1 MLCEVEGGIIKEKSE
16 TIGFDYFTKDNLP
29 ILATKRIMKNKFKCV
44 LMLIKQVIIGKY
56 ILIKEKLKMKK
67 RYYFIIALVIF
78 IPAMIVL
85 SLIKDSHKK
94 PNIKISNNEI
104 VTSIPNCSEPTIKI
118 DEIQNIKLLDNVE
131 VGNKQ
136 VGYKDDKCYAGYFNT
151 QLGTCFIYI
160 NPNIH
165 SYIYFETKDDKCL
178 INYESEEK
186 TKELYETIKNI

>member
-1 MLCEVEGGIIKEKSE
+1 ME
-16 TIGFDYFTKDNLP
+16 
-29 ILATKRIMKNKFKCV
+29 
-44 LMLIKQVIIGKY
+44 
-56 ILIKEKLKMKK
+56 K

-85 SLIKDSHKK
+85 SLIKDSHQK

-104 VTSIPNCSEPTIKI
+104 VTSVPYCSEPTIKI

-136 VGYKDDKCYAGYFNT
+136 VGYKEDKCYAGYFDT
-151 QLGTCFIYI
+151 QFGTCFIYI

-165 SYIYFETKDDKCL
+165 SYIYFETKDDNCL
-178 INYESEEK
+178 INYENEENS
-186 TKELYETIKNI
+186 KELYGIMYNK

>member
-1 MLCEVEGGIIKEKSE
+1 L
-16 TIGFDYFTKDNLP
+16 YFKGE
-29 ILATKRIMKNKFKCV
+29 
-44 LMLIKQVIIGKY
+44 GKY
-56 ILIKEKLKMKK
+56 EK
-67 RYYFIIALVIF
+67 RYYFIIVLVIF

-85 SLIKDSHKK
+85 SLIKDSHQN
-94 PNIKISNNEI
+94 PSIKISNNEI

-136 VGYKDDKCYAGYFNT
+136 VGYKEDKCYAGYFDT
-151 QLGTCFIYI
+151 QFGTCFIYI

-178 INYESEEK
+178 INYENEEK
-186 TKELYETIKNI
+186 TKALYETINNK

>member
-1 MLCEVEGGIIKEKSE
+1 ME
-16 TIGFDYFTKDNLP
+16 
-29 ILATKRIMKNKFKCV
+29 
-44 LMLIKQVIIGKY
+44 
-56 ILIKEKLKMKK
+56 K

-85 SLIKDSHKK
+85 SLIKDSHQK

-104 VTSIPNCSEPTIKI
+104 VTSVPYCSEPTIKI

-136 VGYKDDKCYAGYFNT
+136 VGYKEDKCYAGYFDT
-151 QLGTCFIYI
+151 QFGTCFIYI

-165 SYIYFETKDDKCL
+165 SYIYFETKDDNCL
-178 INYESEEK
+178 INYENEEK

>member
-1 MLCEVEGGIIKEKSE
+1 ME
-16 TIGFDYFTKDNLP
+16 
-29 ILATKRIMKNKFKCV
+29 
-44 LMLIKQVIIGKY
+44 
-56 ILIKEKLKMKK
+56 K

-85 SLIKDSHKK
+85 SLIKDSHQK

-104 VTSIPNCSEPTIKI
+104 VTSVPYCSEPTIKI

-136 VGYKDDKCYAGYFNT
+136 VGYKEDKCYAGYFDT
-151 QLGTCFIYI
+151 QFGTCFIYI

-165 SYIYFETKDDKCL
+165 SYIYFETKDDNCL
-178 INYESEEK
+178 INYENEEK
-186 TKELYETIKNI
+186 

>member
-1 MLCEVEGGIIKEKSE
+1 ME
-16 TIGFDYFTKDNLP
+16 
-29 ILATKRIMKNKFKCV
+29 
-44 LMLIKQVIIGKY
+44 
-56 ILIKEKLKMKK
+56 K

-85 SLIKDSHKK
+85 SLIKDSHQK

-104 VTSIPNCSEPTIKI
+104 VTSVPYCSEPTIKI
-118 DEIQNIKLLDNVE
+118 DKIRNIKLLDNVE
-131 VGNKQ
+131 IGNKQ
-136 VGYKDDKCYAGYFNT
+136 VGYKEDKCYAGYFDT
-151 QLGTCFIYI
+151 QFIYI

-186 TKELYETIKNI
+186 TKKLYETIKNI